1 MQRCGVCKGELQTL
15 FGEAKSTGWAA
26 FLKERLQPFKAARP
40 ELSHSEAMKELGRLW
55 KRTSSTNI
63 EDSLDEVLVQ
73 LEAIAL

>member
-1 MQRCGVCKGELQTL
+1 MTTNSYYYPHSRHSTLGV
-15 FGEAKSTGWAA
+15 AA
-26 FLKERLQPFKAARP
+26 FLRERLQPFKASRP